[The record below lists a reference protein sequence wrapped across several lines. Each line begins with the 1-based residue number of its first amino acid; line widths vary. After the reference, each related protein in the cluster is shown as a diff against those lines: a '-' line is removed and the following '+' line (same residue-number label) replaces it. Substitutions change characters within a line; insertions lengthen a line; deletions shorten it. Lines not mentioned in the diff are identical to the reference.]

1 MNIRTTKGIR
11 ATAVVIASLLL
22 SCALSWGATT
32 VYVYQE
38 APTGSLTIETI
49 DGNGYV
55 TNPVVQQ
62 TDQIPDSCAAPDLFW
77 DSDAG
82 ALRLIGFGPLK
93 NPAWTG
99 TIDAKG
105 QYTAKKAPPQFGCTS
120 VSASVVS
127 AAFPDTIPTLA
138 SSQ

>member
-32 VYVYQE
+32 VYVYQ
-38 APTGSLTIETI
+38 AASTGALTIETI
-49 DGNGYV
+49 DDIGNV
-55 TNPVVQQ
+55 TNPVAQ
-62 TDQIPDSCAAPDLFW
+62 TVPIPDSCAAPDLFW

-105 QYTAKKAPPQFGCTS
+105 QFTTQKAPPQFGCTS